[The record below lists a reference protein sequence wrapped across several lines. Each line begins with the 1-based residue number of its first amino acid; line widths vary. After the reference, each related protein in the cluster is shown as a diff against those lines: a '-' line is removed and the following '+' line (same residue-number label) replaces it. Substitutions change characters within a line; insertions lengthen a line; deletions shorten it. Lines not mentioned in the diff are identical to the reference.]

1 MNSSKLSGDDTRTTS
16 LRLLLIGFPSFSL
29 PLPLFFSD
37 DVARSKS
44 VASSNGGGKK
54 NKPEDSGS
62 EGISSG
68 EEEEEKVEVK
78 ETRKERNGG
87 DTDAVHTSKGAGTT
101 APVNR
106 GEFVLPQVHDAD
118 ILIRSLSRSLALVS
132 THTIYSRSRAL
143 SLARFLLTYCQI
155 K

>member
-1 MNSSKLSGDDTRTTS
+1 MNSRKISGDDARTTS
-16 LRLLLIGFPSFSL
+16 LCLLLIGFPSFSL
-29 PLPLFFSD
+29 PFPLFFSD
-37 DVARSKS
+37 DIARSKS

-68 EEEEEKVEVK
+68 EEEEKVEVK
-78 ETRKERNGG
+78 ETRKGRNGG

-106 GEFVLPQVHDAD
+106 GEFVLPQVHDVD
-118 ILIRSLSRSLALVS
+118 TLI
-132 THTIYSRSRAL
+132 
-143 SLARFLLTYCQI
+143 
-155 K
+155 